1 MLNIGRHLE
10 IVESA
15 LNYMALRLNTNNN
28 RDALQ
33 RLKEV
38 IQSMRPVIEGQSQA
52 IVEAVKWYLSLNMNF
67 CKSIALAPR

>member
-1 MLNIGRHLE
+1 MLSIGRHLE

-15 LNYMALRLNTNNN
+15 LNYMALTLNTNNN
-28 RDALQ
+28 RDALK

-52 IVEAVKWYLSLNMNF
+52 IVEAVK
-67 CKSIALAPR
+67 